1 MLADSRIQASSEAV
15 LSRPK
20 NQAKIIKIS
29 GKIDTDKSRSW
40 EPTSAGDSDS
50 DLEARQATSI
60 DEQTI
65 ENSHREKPSKDPASF
80 AISLDIADLERCKHS
95 ILQRRLRCGLS
106 TRMIDI
112 SPKSPRLANRA
123 ILPSTQHSFR
133 WNSQLEFDSSPP
145 TLSPHLL
152 FLSVSALA
160 YRDEEAAR
168 DASDGA
174 GRREESS
181 RPATSDKAK
190 ARGKR
195 GYTDIRAYTD
205 TFIPASI
212 AALASVDS
220 FLVLTC
226 ATRDRAASCISPA

>member
-1 MLADSRIQASSEAV
+1 
-15 LSRPK
+15 
-20 NQAKIIKIS
+20 
-29 GKIDTDKSRSW
+29 
-40 EPTSAGDSDS
+40 
-50 DLEARQATSI
+50 
-60 DEQTI
+60 
-65 ENSHREKPSKDPASF
+65 
-80 AISLDIADLERCKHS
+80 
-95 ILQRRLRCGLS
+95 
-106 TRMIDI
+106 MIDI

-133 WNSQLEFDSSPP
+133 WNSELEFDSSPP

-226 ATRDRAASCISPA
+226 ATRASPYLAIGPLPAYRQRMQEREREAESAHFTISTTRYQLQTREYSAARKISRRGPDARNVVAGSPEAPDQTRRKTGTPLRGGRGRGRMGIPILDKR